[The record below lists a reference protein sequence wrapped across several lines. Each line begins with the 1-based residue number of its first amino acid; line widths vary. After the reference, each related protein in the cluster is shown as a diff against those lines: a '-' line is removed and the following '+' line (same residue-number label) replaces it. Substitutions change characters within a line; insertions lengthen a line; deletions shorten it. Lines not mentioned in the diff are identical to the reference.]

1 MTGLNDISKQFADA
15 LIHMDEHQCRILL
28 KPDPPQG
35 DGLIL
40 AENVVIPSLEYI
52 GIAWEKGH
60 ISLSQVYMAGRICE
74 KIISEEFKINGPSL
88 YERPRLAIGVIG
100 DYHALGK
107 RMVLSAL
114 RSSGYNLRDYGLGLK
129 ADDLVEKTLQDKV
142 DILLLSCL
150 MLTSALHVKDVVE
163 GLAKAGSRT
172 VVMVGGAPF
181 RLAPLLQK
189 EVGAHY
195 MGRNSGEATRII
207 RTLTENRIW
216 E

>member
-1 MTGLNDISKQFADA
+1 
-15 LIHMDEHQCRILL
+15 MDEHRCRILL
-28 KPDPPQG
+28 KPQSSQG
-35 DGLIL
+35 DGLIP
-40 AENVVIPSLEYI
+40 AENVVIPALESI
-52 GIAWEKGH
+52 GLAWEKGR

-74 KIISEEFKINGPSL
+74 KIIGELLNVDGPSL
-88 YERPRLAIGVIG
+88 YDRPRLAIGVIG

-107 RMVLSAL
+107 RMVLSTL
-114 RSSGYNLRDYGLGLK
+114 RSSGYNLLDYGHGLK

-163 GLAKAGSRT
+163 GLEKAGSRT
-172 VVMVGGAPF
+172 VVVVGGAPF

-189 EVGAHY
+189 EAGAHY
-195 MGRNSGEATRII
+195 MGRNSGEAARII
-207 RTLTENRIW
+207 HTLMENRIW